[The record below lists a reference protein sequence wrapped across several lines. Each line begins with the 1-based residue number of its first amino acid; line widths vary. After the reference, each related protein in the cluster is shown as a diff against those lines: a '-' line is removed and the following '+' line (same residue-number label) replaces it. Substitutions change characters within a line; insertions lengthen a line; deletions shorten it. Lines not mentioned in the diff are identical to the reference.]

1 MAIKTSNR
9 INASFSMSS
18 MTDLVFLLLI
28 FFMITSTL
36 VSPNALKLLL
46 PQANNQTAA
55 KPATTV
61 SITRDIHYY
70 IETDPVEFSDLE
82 RQLQLKLMDE
92 DDPTISLH
100 IDKSVP
106 VEYMTKVM
114 VIAKNN
120 KWKLI
125 LATAPEK

>member
-18 MTDLVFLLLI
+18 MTVLVFLLLI

-70 IETDPVEFSDLE
+70 IESCIISSPFITDLD
-82 RQLQLKLMDE
+82 
-92 DDPTISLH
+92 T
-100 IDKSVP
+100 
-106 VEYMTKVM
+106 T
-114 VIAKNN
+114 
-120 KWKLI
+120 
-125 LATAPEK
+125 